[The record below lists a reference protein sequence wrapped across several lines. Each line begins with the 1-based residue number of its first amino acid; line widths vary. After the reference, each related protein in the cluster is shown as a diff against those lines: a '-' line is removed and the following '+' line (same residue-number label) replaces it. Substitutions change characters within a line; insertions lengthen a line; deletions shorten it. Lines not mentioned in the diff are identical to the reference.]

1 MSIFLKGRYD
11 NMQEATNHKVQI
23 NQVEDTID
31 QDRYHP
37 CPACEYCTR
46 ERFPDRC
53 TCFRQCSK
61 YRHWLRLTWEM
72 VIAPLRRAKLEAIKR
87 AAEKKAALSD
97 GVSG

>member
-1 MSIFLKGRYD
+1 
-11 NMQEATNHKVQI
+11 MQNNVSKEVQI
-23 NQVEDTID
+23 NQVTDEID

-46 ERFPDRC
+46 ERIPDRC
-53 TCFRQCSK
+53 TCFRQCKK

-72 VIAPLRRAKLEAIKR
+72 VIEPLRRARMEAIRK
-87 AAEKKAALSD
+87 AMEKKAAEKNGALPD